1 MSNDPIRLRSGGMAW
16 YEGELSP
23 PDPLAQQILYRMQ
36 LTRRALN
43 FSLRRLDL

>member
-1 MSNDPIRLRSGGMAW
+1 MSNDPIWLRSGGMAW

-23 PDPLAQQILYRMQ
+23 PDTLAQQILYRMQ
-36 LTRRALN
+36 PTRGARK